1 MTISSP
7 VADTE
12 NQPRRDTDW
21 RLFLR
26 LASYATRSKRLLII
40 SIALLVP
47 LAVSGAIQPILI
59 GQAISVIRAE
69 PTYQFLQGLP
79 LSTALNVLAVLLML
93 TITFRLGLQSV
104 QGYLVTKVG
113 QIITTDI
120 RNDLFVHVTSLA
132 VRFFD
137 RTPVGKLMTRLT
149 SDVEALGEVFSS
161 GAIGIVS
168 DLFSI
173 LVIAIFMF
181 TMQWQLALM
190 LVLMMI
196 PIAAIIIYFQNQFR
210 IANYTT
216 REELSDLNA
225 QLQENLT
232 GIGVVQLFRRER
244 FNSELFNVTNKCYI
258 KAVDKTIFYDSAVS
272 ATLEW
277 IALVAIAAVLWMGG
291 QSLLQGTINF
301 GTLSAFIL
309 FAQRLFDP
317 LRQFAEKFTAIQ
329 AGFTAV
335 ERISDILNE
344 PIEIKDPTSGEK
356 EEESSATDFVAD
368 VTDVT
373 DVKNRR
379 KREAG
384 RREYYSPLLM
394 AGHPEALAYNLSS
407 NESELA
413 DQNHTPVASEYR
425 LSANNQKSLV
435 APAQSKQAAS
445 GEIQF
450 DNVWFAYK
458 ENEYVLQDL
467 NFTIKSGEKV
477 ALVGPTGA
485 GKSSI
490 IRLLCRLY
498 EPTRGRILIDGTDIR
513 DLPQAE
519 LRRHVGVIIQDGFLF
534 AGDVK
539 SNISLGESYSMEEIR
554 AAAEKTNVARLIEQL
569 PQGYDTQLRERGT
582 NLSGGQKQLLAFARA
597 AIRNPSILVLDEAT
611 ASLDVGTEALI
622 QEALERVMADRTAII
637 IAHRLST
644 IRNVDRILVLK
655 RGQLVESGSHEELLQ
670 QEGLYASLYKLQML
684 GS

>member
-1 MTISSP
+1 MTISPP
-7 VADTE
+7 VADTK
-12 NQPRRDTDW
+12 NQPRRETDW
-21 RLFLR
+21 RLFMR

-47 LAVSGAIQPILI
+47 LAVSGAVQPILI
-59 GQAISVIRAE
+59 GQAISVIRSE
-69 PTYQFLQGLP
+69 PTYQFLRGMP
-79 LSTALNVLAVLLML
+79 LSAALNILAVLLML
-93 TITFRLGLQSV
+93 TITFRLALQSV

-120 RNDLFVHVTSLA
+120 RNDLFTHVTSLA

-137 RTPVGKLMTRLT
+137 RTPVGRLMTRLT

-196 PIAAIIIYFQNQFR
+196 PITALIVYFQYQFR

-216 REELSDLNA
+216 REEISDLNA

-244 FNSELFNVTNKCYI
+244 FNSELFSVTNKRYI

-277 IALVAIAAVLWMGG
+277 IALVAIAAVLWLGG
-291 QSLLQGTINF
+291 QKLLQGTLNF

-329 AGFTAV
+329 AGFTAI

-344 PIEIKDPTSGEK
+344 PIEIKDPTR
-356 EEESSATDFVAD
+356 EELEAGKRQQKAE
-368 VTDVT
+368 
-373 DVKNRR
+373 RI

-384 RREYYSPLLM
+384 RNQDYS
-394 AGHPEALAYNLSS
+394 S
-407 NESELA
+407 ESE
-413 DQNHTPVASEYR
+413 
-425 LSANNQKSLV
+425 
-435 APAQSKQAAS
+435 S

-458 ENEYVLQDL
+458 ENEYVLENL

-498 EPTRGRILIDGTDIR
+498 EPTRGRILVNHVDIR

-519 LRRHVGVIIQDGFLF
+519 LRKHVGVIIQDGFLF

-539 SNISLGESYSMEEIR
+539 SNISLGENYSIEEIQ

-622 QEALERVMADRTAII
+622 QEALERLMADRTAII

>member
-12 NQPRRDTDW
+12 NQPRRETDW
-21 RLFLR
+21 RLFMR

-59 GQAISVIRAE
+59 GQAISVIRSE
-69 PTYQFLQGLP
+69 PTYQFLRGLS
-79 LSTALNVLAVLLML
+79 LSAALNILAVLLML
-93 TITFRLGLQSV
+93 TIAFRLVLQSV

-120 RNDLFVHVTSLA
+120 RNDLFAHVTSLA

-149 SDVEALGEVFSS
+149 SDVEALGEVFSG

-190 LVLMMI
+190 LVLMMV
-196 PIAAIIIYFQNQFR
+196 PITALIIYFQYQYR

-244 FNSELFNVTNKCYI
+244 FNSELFNVTNKRYI
-258 KAVDKTIFYDSAVS
+258 KAVDTTIFYDSAVS

-277 IALVAIAAVLWMGG
+277 IALVAIGAVLWLGG
-291 QSLLQGTINF
+291 EKVLQGNLNF

-344 PIEIKDPTSGEK
+344 PIEIQDRTSGDK
-356 EEESSATDFVAD
+356 EGTSATINVRD
-368 VTDVT
+368 VTDLR
-373 DVKNRR
+373 KKEEGRR
-379 KREAG
+379 KREEG
-384 RREYYSPLLM
+384 RRKYYSPLLM

-407 NESELA
+407 NEEELA
-413 DQNHTPVASEYR
+413 DNNQTAVTSEYR

-435 APAQSKQAAS
+435 AHAESKESES

-498 EPTRGRILIDGTDIR
+498 EPTRGRILIDGVDIR

-539 SNISLGESYSMEEIR
+539 SNISLGESYSMEEIQ
-554 AAAEKTNVARLIEQL
+554 AAAEKTNVARLIEDL

-622 QEALERVMADRTAII
+622 QEALERLMVDRTAII

>member
-7 VADTE
+7 VADTKD
-12 NQPRRDTDW
+12 QPRRETDW
-21 RLFLR
+21 RLFMR
-26 LASYATRSKRLLII
+26 LAAYATRSKRLLII
-40 SIALLVP
+40 SIVLLVP
-47 LAVSGAIQPILI
+47 LAVSGAVQPILI
-59 GQAISVIRAE
+59 GQAISVIRSE
-69 PTYQFLQGLP
+69 PTYEFLRGMP
-79 LSTALNVLAVLLML
+79 LSAALNTLAVLLML
-93 TITFRLGLQSV
+93 TITFRLALQSV

-120 RNDLFVHVTSLA
+120 RNDLFAHVTSLA

-196 PIAAIIIYFQNQFR
+196 PITAIIVYFQNQFR
-210 IANYTT
+210 VANYDT
-216 REELSDLNA
+216 REELSELNA

-244 FNSELFNVTNKCYI
+244 FNSELFSVTNKRYI

-277 IALVAIAAVLWMGG
+277 IALVAIGAILWMGG
-291 QSLLQGTINF
+291 QKLLQGTINF

-344 PIEIKDPTSGEK
+344 PIEIKDPTR
-356 EEESSATDFVAD
+356 EEQAEGKRQQKAE
-368 VTDVT
+368 
-373 DVKNRR
+373 RI

-384 RREYYSPLLM
+384 RNQDYS
-394 AGHPEALAYNLSS
+394 G
-407 NESELA
+407 ESE
-413 DQNHTPVASEYR
+413 
-425 LSANNQKSLV
+425 
-435 APAQSKQAAS
+435 S

-458 ENEYVLQDL
+458 ENEYVLENL

-498 EPTRGRILIDGTDIR
+498 EPTRGRILINHVDIR

-519 LRRHVGVIIQDGFLF
+519 LRKHVGVIIQDGFLF

-539 SNISLGESYSMEEIR
+539 SNISLGENYSIEEIQ

-622 QEALERVMADRTAII
+622 QEALERLMADRTAII